1 MKQKLVIAAGALV
14 LLAVVLAS
22 IFGGRSGSAVEVF
35 VEEAV
40 RRDITQIVKA
50 SGQIQPRVKVNIS
63 AHVVGKIDRLYVQE
77 GQEIAAG
84 QPFLELEREAFL
96 AARDNARAQ
105 LEMGRTEVRQGE
117 VSLADQEVRQ
127 ARAAKLAE
135 QGISSPEALEAAN
148 LALTSARLRLEQAR
162 ETVKQAE
169 ALLSKAEDDLRKTTI
184 YAPLTGRVIALNAEQ
199 GEVVVSGT
207 MNNPASVIG
216 TIADVSEILAEID
229 VDETEIVHLAVGQS
243 AWVRVDAVPD
253 REYRSRVVEIGSS
266 GYAKPSQPDV
276 TFFRVKLLLGEPDE
290 ALRPGMSARADIEV
304 ATHRDTV
311 VVPIQCVVERD
322 REDET
327 TDEPQDRSSRA
338 ARRRPPQQVVFVVS
352 EGKAELRRVK
362 SGISDATEVEILE
375 GVAAGEKVVSGPQ
388 RILRR
393 LESGDAVRL
402 SRPDLS
408 GSKKSDEEK
417 K

>member
-1 MKQKLVIAAGALV
+1 M
-14 LLAVVLAS
+14 
-22 IFGGRSGSAVEVF
+22 
-35 VEEAV
+35 

-63 AHVVGKIDRLYVQE
+63 AHVVGKIDRLFVEE
-77 GQEIAAG
+77 GQEITAG
-84 QPFLELEREAFL
+84 QPFLELEREAFSPP
-96 AARDNARAQ
+96 ATTRAQ
-105 LEMGRTEVRQGE
+105 LEMDGPRSGRERSRWRTRRSAVRGHR
-117 VSLADQEVRQ
+117 SWRS
-127 ARAAKLAE
+127 R
-135 QGISSPEALEAAN
+135 GSRRPRRSRRRT
-148 LALTSARLRLEQAR
+148 ALTSARLRLEQAR

-169 ALLSKAEDDLRKTTI
+169 ALSKAEDDLRKTTI

-266 GYAKPSQPDV
+266 GYAKPTQPDV
-276 TFFRVKLLLGEPDE
+276 TFFRVKLLLEEPDE

-322 REDET
+322 REDEA
-327 TDEPQDRSSRA
+327 TDEPKDRSSRA
-338 ARRRPPQQVVFVVS
+338 ARRRPPQQVVFVVG
-352 EGKAELRRVK
+352 EGKAGLRRVK

-402 SRPDLS
+402 SRPDLA
-408 GSKKSDEEK
+408 GPKKSDEEK
-417 K
+417 N